1 MRAEREPHSAGAME
15 LNFMLL
21 EQQRLEDGIS
31 AAREQGDMQEVQRLS
46 QEGSELTTKISQTE
60 SFGQ

>member
-1 MRAEREPHSAGAME
+1 MRAERDPHSAGSME
-15 LNFMLL
+15 MNFMLL

-31 AAREQGDMQEVQRLS
+31 AAREAGDMAEVQRLS
-46 QEGSELTTKISQTE
+46 REGSDLTTRISQTE